1 MRENREKTDR
11 VRHLQQEIMNL
22 KHPLVWLVDS
32 FTESVHLI
40 DPYEEGFPFLY
51 VNERFTDITGYGN
64 EIIGYKKDFL
74 EGADTDEEAS
84 RKLEEVIEFEQSATI
99 EILNYRKDGTPFW
112 KEIYLNPLYDDQK
125 ELFAYIGM
133 QHDITYKKTSGNIMG
148 KSSSSSTNDIHSS
161 MISFVNPDGIIE
173 KPKINSPSIK
183 TIDSKVGQHAVDFI
197 VEEDK
202 AKDFQCFRNA
212 MKGNIENAQ
221 IRIIHG
227 NEETLE
233 FDVIYIPSYSG
244 GKINGVHIIYK
255 NITGHDKTN
264 QLLIDAEKYNAARK
278 LALSIADDVKLPLTS
293 LKGFMQLASLD
304 ADIDPAYLDVMLSEI
319 ERVELIT
326 TGLSFLLQPRIISF
340 QKQNLRTCLEYFSK
354 VMYTSALSNNIE
366 IHLAYHANK
375 EEIYANKKG
384 LKYVFLQ
391 LIKNAIDAMP
401 LGGEISIEVTEDTS
415 DSILIRVS
423 DEGKGIEEEA
433 FEKVKQPFYTTKTN
447 RLGLALTICNNIIKE
462 HKGSFTLKSNKN
474 KGTIVEITLPITLP

>member
-1 MRENREKTDR
+1 
-11 VRHLQQEIMNL
+11 MNL

-74 EGADTDEEAS
+74 EGADTEEEAS

-133 QHDITYKKTSGNIMG
+133 QHNITYKKARGNLKEKQSPYSTS
-148 KSSSSSTNDIHSS
+148 DIHSS
-161 MISFVNPDGIIE
+161 MISFINPDGIIE
-173 KPKINSPSIK
+173 KTKINSPSIK
-183 TIDSKVGQHAVDFI
+183 TINSKVGQHAVDFI
-197 VEEDK
+197 AEEDK

-221 IRIIHG
+221 IRIIHE
-227 NEETLE
+227 NEGTLE

-244 GKINGVHIIYK
+244 EKINGVHIIYK
-255 NITGHDKTN
+255 NIAGHEKTN

-278 LALSIADDVKLPLTS
+278 LAISIANDVKLTLTY
-293 LKGFMQLASLD
+293 LKGFVQLASLD
-304 ADIDPAYLDVMLSEI
+304 ADEELDYFDVMLSEI

-326 TGLSFLLQPRIISF
+326 TGLSFLLQPRIIFF
-340 QKQNLRTCLEYFSK
+340 QKHNLRSCLEYICK
-354 VMYTSALSNNIE
+354 VMYTSALANNIE
-366 IHLAYHANK
+366 INLAYHTNK
-375 EEIYANKKG
+375 EDINANKKG
-384 LKYVFLQ
+384 LKYVFVQ

-401 LGGEISIEVTEDTS
+401 HGGKISIEVTEETS
-415 DSILIRVS
+415 DSVLIRVR

-433 FEKVKQPFYTTKTN
+433 FEKVKQPFYTTKMN

-474 KGTIVEITLPITLP
+474 KGTTV